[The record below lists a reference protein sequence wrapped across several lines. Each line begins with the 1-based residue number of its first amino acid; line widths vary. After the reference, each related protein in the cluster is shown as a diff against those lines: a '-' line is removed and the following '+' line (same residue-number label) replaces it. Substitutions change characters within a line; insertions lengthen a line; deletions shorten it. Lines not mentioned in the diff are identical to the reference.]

1 MRRVLAALLAVT
13 ALGMPAEG
21 DTPDAVFT
29 GLASANPDVALGLA
43 WSVNGGTPHVLV
55 SGPTRR
61 GGPPVAP
68 EALWHVGSITKSF
81 TAALALVM
89 AEAGEID
96 LDGAVAAHLPGET
109 LHPDWQGVTF
119 REALSHTGGLP
130 ANVSPLSLFRPGPGS
145 PDEQRLTQLRRLWS
159 DPLPGS
165 RGEHAYSNI
174 GYVFAGAA
182 LEAATGTPWERLVRE
197 RVAAPAGLGSVGL
210 GPPRGEGDPRG
221 HRRIAGVTFAVEPA
235 RPWADNPAWMG
246 PAGTLHMSLGDLLGW
261 AETLRL
267 SCAEG
272 ALISRESCAAM
283 STPQAGSYGL
293 GLVVESLAGGGRLV
307 WHNGSNTMWY
317 AVVGFLPE
325 RGIALAVTLNRFDRA
340 LGDALFAAA
349 REALMAP

>member
-1 MRRVLAALLAVT
+1 MRRLLTALFAVT
-13 ALGMPAEG
+13 SLGAPAGAE
-21 DTPDAVFT
+21 TPEAVFAEFS
-29 GLASANPDVALGLA
+29 ASNADVALGLA
-43 WSVNGGTPHVLV
+43 WSEDGGARHVLV

-61 GGPPVAP
+61 GGRPVTRD
-68 EALWHVGSITKSF
+68 ALWHVGSITKSF

-96 LDGAVAAHLPGET
+96 LDGPVAAHLPGET

-130 ANVSPLSLFRPGPGS
+130 ANVSPLSLLRPGPGG
-145 PDEQRLTQLRRLWS
+145 PDEQRLTQLRRLWG
-159 DPLPGS
+159 DALPGTP
-165 RGEHAYSNI
+165 GEHAYSNI
-174 GYVFAGAA
+174 GYVFVGAA
-182 LEAATGTPWERLVRE
+182 LAAATGTPWERLVRE

-221 HRRIAGVTFAVEPA
+221 HRRIAGLTFAVDPA
-235 RPWADNPAWMG
+235 RPWADNPPWMG

-272 ALISRESCAAM
+272 ALIGRESCAEM
-283 STPQAGSYGL
+283 TTPQAADYGL
-293 GLVVESLAGGGRLV
+293 GLVVESLPGGERLV

-317 AVVGFLPE
+317 AVVGFVPE

-340 LGDALFAAA
+340 LGDGLFAAA
-349 REALMAP
+349 REALMAR